1 MEHANFDVSFALD
14 GKVALITGGA
24 QGIGRAIAELY
35 AEKGAAVG
43 LVDVSERVKETAA
56 SIAATGKTALPLV
69 CDLTAGDKLAECV
82 DLATHT
88 LGPIDILVNN
98 AGIARLDEAED
109 LSEADWDAA
118 MAINLKAPFLLS
130 QEVGRR
136 MITAGGGKIINIAS
150 QAAVIAL
157 DRHVA
162 YCASKAGLIGM
173 TRVLALEWAEYG
185 ITVNAISPTI
195 VLTELGKKAWAGRVG
210 EDMKRRIPVG
220 RFAQPEEVAAAALF
234 LASAA
239 ADMITGENLI
249 IDGGYTIS

>member
-1 MEHANFDVSFALD
+1 
-14 GKVALITGGA
+14 
-24 QGIGRAIAELY
+24 
-35 AEKGAAVG
+35 
-43 LVDVSERVKETAA
+43 
-56 SIAATGKTALPLV
+56 
-69 CDLTAGDKLAECV
+69 
-82 DLATHT
+82 
-88 LGPIDILVNN
+88 
-98 AGIARLDEAED
+98 
-109 LSEADWDAA
+109 

-173 TRVLALEWAEYG
+173 TRVLALEWVEYG